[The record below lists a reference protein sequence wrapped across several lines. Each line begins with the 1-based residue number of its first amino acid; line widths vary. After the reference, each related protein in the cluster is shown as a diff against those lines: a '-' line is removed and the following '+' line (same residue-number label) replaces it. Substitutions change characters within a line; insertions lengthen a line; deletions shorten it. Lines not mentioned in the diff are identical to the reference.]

1 VTSRLGTGKSLTFFY
16 SVTLIENNREQRRSR
31 RGRGDETERG
41 GGSRKCNEERL
52 WMQREKEKSVKVEP
66 LERAISSL
74 SEPQSSVVVKR
85 TPLGS
90 LVWNLN
96 GCKR

>member
-1 VTSRLGTGKSLTFFY
+1 MRKREGGEEAG
-16 SVTLIENNREQRRSR
+16 SVKVE
-31 RGRGDETERG
+31 GCGW
-41 GGSRKCNEERL
+41 RK
-52 WMQREKEKSVKVEP
+52 KEKNVKVEP
-66 LERAISSL
+66 LESAISSL